1 MQHGRLELPTA
12 AFGDVHLAKP
22 CEDLATDALPSGV
35 LTPGDDL
42 WLSSPFSPFGEET
55 DVLPP
60 RPSCQEMED
69 LTPLEQ
75 LFDLFLFLIC
85 GRFDCDEGVLLLV
98 ADLGAR

>member
-1 MQHGRLELPTA
+1 L
-12 AFGDVHLAKP
+12 
-22 CEDLATDALPSGV
+22 
-35 LTPGDDL
+35 
-42 WLSSPFSPFGEET
+42 
-55 DVLPP
+55 
-60 RPSCQEMED
+60 ED